1 MTDKLIVL
9 TANLI
14 INQSKRIIILVL
26 FKKIKKSKKKN
37 YRENDL

>member
-14 INQSKRIIILVL
+14 INQSKRIIIFL
-26 FKKIKKSKKKN
+26 FKKKN
-37 YRENDL
+37 EIENNL